1 MYTRQ
6 PAAQARAVEYA
17 ISEKMLTLARAPVVV
32 AAKLRGARKRRLAIV
47 KGADEGVRGLS
58 RGTMIS
64 DSAAGVCW
72 TGLDSQM
79 EGSGAMWWECW
90 VFLEF

>member
-1 MYTRQ
+1 
-6 PAAQARAVEYA
+6 
-17 ISEKMLTLARAPVVV
+17 MLTLASALVVV
-32 AAKLRGARKRRLAIV
+32 AAKVRGASKRRLAIV
-47 KGADEGVRGLS
+47 KGADDGIRGLS
-58 RGTMIS
+58 CGTMIS
-64 DSAAGVCW
+64 DSAAGVPW